1 MIRWVGQKRSKSW
14 WRNTWMPPNENDR
27 KFPRPIQA
35 EWKRF
40 WAWKISGHSV
50 IFEGFLSEF
59 WRTKPTNSTL
69 LNVSASFDSLGAPG
83 GIQVVE
89 WYVIYMLNL
98 PQCVAVLWLVDSC
111 YSVFVIEIHIF
122 RFDRL
127 ALVDLLEV
135 QFHTSLAYSRPYFE
149 LLPHGKVLLQH
160 WTNKVPSHSLI
171 LRFLQQW

>member
-1 MIRWVGQKRSKSW
+1 MICRTILWSHHAKTGK
-14 WRNTWMPPNENDR
+14 NTEINKQSHVNFWLKERMELSHIHLALIRGMLQMFKKPQVISNENER

-98 PQCVAVLWLVDSC
+98 GQYVAVLSRYLSALGFWN
-111 YSVFVIEIHIF
+111 IEF
-122 RFDRL
+122 
-127 ALVDLLEV
+127 EKS
-135 QFHTSLAYSRPYFE
+135 SLM
-149 LLPHGKVLLQH
+149 
-160 WTNKVPSHSLI
+160 I
-171 LRFLQQW
+171 